1 MKLRNNGRDLA
12 KLPKHEL
19 DSTDRKILSILQN
32 DGRISNLKLAEKV
45 GLSPTPCSRRV
56 RRLEDLGIIKGYGAK
71 IDIEADN
78 SGVTVLISIRLSGQ
92 TPADVDNFMQ
102 AVNEQP
108 EIIECLLVTGNV
120 DYLLTV
126 KTETVEELRNFVL
139 TRLKNIPSVAET
151 TTMLILGS
159 IKQAV

>member
-1 MKLRNNGRDLA
+1 MT
-12 KLPKHEL
+12 KHQI
-19 DSTDRKILSILQN
+19 DAIDRKILGILQI
-32 DGRISNLKLAEKV
+32 DGRISNLKLAEQV

-56 RRLEDLGIIKGYGAK
+56 RRLEDMGIIKGYGAK
-71 IDIEADN
+71 IDLEAEN
-78 SGVTVLISIRLSGQ
+78 SGISVLISVRLSGQ
-92 TPADVDNFMQ
+92 TPQDIDSFME

-126 KTETVEELRNFVL
+126 QTESVEQLRNFVL

-151 TTMLILGS
+151 TTMLVLGS
-159 IKQAV
+159 IKQSV

>member
-1 MKLRNNGRDLA
+1 M
-12 KLPKHEL
+12 PKHSL
-19 DSTDRKILSILQN
+19 DTIDRKILAILQA
-32 DGRISNLKLAEKV
+32 DGRISNLNLAEQV

-56 RRLEDLGIIKGYGAK
+56 KKLEQMGVIKGYGAK
-71 IDIEADN
+71 VDLEADD

-92 TPADVDNFMQ
+92 KPSDVDNFMQ
-102 AVNEQP
+102 AVNELP
-108 EIIECLLVTGNV
+108 EITECLLVTGNV

-159 IKQAV
+159 IKQSV

>member
-1 MKLRNNGRDLA
+1 MG
-12 KLPKHEL
+12 
-19 DSTDRKILSILQN
+19 ILQI
-32 DGRISNLKLAEKV
+32 DGRISNLKLAEQV

-56 RRLEDLGIIKGYGAK
+56 RRLEDMGIIKGYGAK
-71 IDIEADN
+71 IDLEAEN
-78 SGVTVLISIRLSGQ
+78 SGISVLISVRLSGQ
-92 TPADVDNFMQ
+92 TPQDIDSFME

-126 KTETVEELRNFVL
+126 QTESVEQLRNFVL

-151 TTMLILGS
+151 TTMLVLGS
-159 IKQAV
+159 IKQSV

>member
-1 MKLRNNGRDLA
+1 M
-12 KLPKHEL
+12 PKHAL
-19 DSTDRKILSILQN
+19 DAIDRKILAILQA
-32 DGRISNLKLAEKV
+32 DGRISNLKLAEQV

-56 RRLEDLGIIKGYGAK
+56 KNLEQLGIIKGYGAK
-71 IDIEADN
+71 VDLEADN

-92 TPADVDNFMQ
+92 KPSDVDKFMQ
-102 AVNEQP
+102 AVNELP
-108 EIIECLLVTGNV
+108 EITECLLVTGNV